1 MAIALETLGPAAC
14 ERIVREL
21 VTVHDNRSAGRRLC
35 IACPWHDERTP
46 GACWYD
52 QERDRAVCY
61 SCNHFGD
68 LADIFCAVG
77 GYAEGSREGLAA
89 FLAAYAPQAARPAS
103 SGGSGA
109 KRERPPLP
117 AFSGRDAAPPTA
129 TWAEGCGEWLR
140 QCAQALTP
148 ERLERLRRWGL
159 SEATA
164 RACAVG
170 YNDRDRFVPFT
181 RWGLPYAENKNG
193 RERCIVLPEGYVF
206 PAFRARQLQRV
217 KIRAEHPREGE
228 PRYRAVVGGDPAGY
242 AVFGAASWKV
252 WYVVETERDG
262 MALWERLAPYG
273 IGVMATGSAAMPP
286 DARAYALLAASDCV
300 VVALDN
306 DAAGRAASWRFLAD
320 PSRFAWDGTYP
331 QAVRWLVPCEAGKD
345 AGDLA
350 ALEAAGAPLSLREWA
365 LAGLPADQAAWAR
378 AALRP
383 ARSCSGGAGVFS
395 GVTGISSTA
404 GCGRRRRL

>member
-52 QERDRAVCY
+52 PERDRAVCY

-103 SGGSGA
+103 SGGGGA

-242 AVFGAASWKV
+242 AVFGAASW
-252 WYVVETERDG
+252 
-262 MALWERLAPYG
+262 
-273 IGVMATGSAAMPP
+273 
-286 DARAYALLAASDCV
+286 
-300 VVALDN
+300 
-306 DAAGRAASWRFLAD
+306 RFSAD

-331 QAVRWLVPCEAGKD
+331 QAVRWLVPREAGKD

-365 LAGLPADQAAWAR
+365 FAGLPAHVR
-378 AALRP
+378 AAAERRALRA
-383 ARSCSGGAGVFS
+383 AREEADGAGEVF
-395 GVTGISSTA
+395 
-404 GCGRRRRL
+404 